1 MLAAIARYLQS
12 NMIGR
17 GLAAIGGASM
27 TIMFLHQFVQLMMAK
42 KFDVP
47 QALPRIV
54 AAVLVCF
61 LIHHILKRSPLT
73 ARLFLGLQANRRI
86 QLAGP
91 V

>member
-1 MLAAIARYLQS
+1 VLAAIARYLQS

-17 GLAAIGGASM
+17 GLASIGGASM

-47 QALPRIV
+47 QVLPRVV
-54 AAVLVCF
+54 AALLVCF
-61 LIHHILKRSPLT
+61 LIHHLLKLSPLT
-73 ARLFLGLQANRRI
+73 ARLFLGLQAPRKI
-86 QLAGP
+86 QLASP